1 EELEDAIAEYLK
13 KEISGKREDETRN
26 DTEKLTQTLDTVLL
40 HQDSWIVSK
49 VRKEYGTQTY
59 IRVLFCENTT
69 LAEVY
74 KSRNFTFYTQFT
86 ETYTQILFLIAFT
99 LKMSSQDGTIPVG
112 SRVTKQQRD
121 ELQRWVS
128 YFASQRSIDLELVGH
143 YST

>member
-1 EELEDAIAEYLK
+1 M
-13 KEISGKREDETRN
+13 
-26 DTEKLTQTLDTVLL
+26 
-40 HQDSWIVSK
+40 SK

-121 ELQRWVS
+121 ELVS
-128 YFASQRSIDLELVGH
+128 YFASQRSFDLELVGH